1 MNRRTIRDFIAGVTF
16 FCVILLAVGGLALA
30 SVFLDLRQR
39 VEALERAAK
48 RPQAPVVLIQGP
60 EPSPT
65 PEPTHAGGGVGRLRG
80 GATW

>member
-1 MNRRTIRDFIAGVTF
+1 MNRRTIRDFIAGLTF
-16 FCVILLAVGGLALA
+16 LCVILLAVAGLALA
-30 SVFLDLRQR
+30 SVFIDLRQQ

-60 EPSPT
+60 EPTPT

>member
-1 MNRRTIRDFIAGVTF
+1 MNRRTIRDFIAGVMF
-16 FCVILLAVGGLALA
+16 FCILLLTVWAFAAL
-30 SVFLDLRQR
+30 SVIMELCHR